1 MIMDFEIHNL
11 TYECPGGTG
20 LEQRIGRYLSLK
32 TGFGGM
38 NKKET
43 TQWCKARYK
52 LGHFSTYYRCSF
64 PSIQC
69 PN

>member
-11 TYECPGGTG
+11 SYECPGGTG

-38 NKKET
+38 NKKKH
-43 TQWCKARYK
+43 QGGAKR
-52 LGHFSTYYRCSF
+52 G
-64 PSIQC
+64 I
-69 PN
+69 N